1 MAVTAA
7 MIKELRELT
16 GVGMSDCK
24 KALVEVDGDV
34 QKAVEFLREQGLAAA
49 QKKAGRVAAEG
60 LVKAYVEG
68 NTGVVVEVNSE
79 TDFVSKNQ
87 IFVDYVTDIAK
98 TAVKTSATDIEGFLK
113 DEWTF
118 SDSSA
123 TVQDELNA
131 KIAVIGENLSIR
143 RFAKIEAAANEGL
156 VTYIHG
162 GGKVG
167 VLLHL
172 TCNELNSEVEE
183 AGKNVAMQIAAM
195 NPKFVDKSEVSEEFV
210 ENEKEILKQQALN
223 EGAKPEFVDKMII
236 GRLNKQLK
244 EFCLLDQEYVKG
256 DKQTV
261 AQYLEEVS
269 KAVGFEVAIKSF
281 VRFET
286 GEGIEKKEENFAEE
300 VAKTMG
306 Q

>member
-98 TAVKTSATDIEGFLK
+98 AAVKTTAEDIEGFLK
-113 DEWTF
+113 DEWTY
-118 SDSSA
+118 SESA

-131 KIAVIGENLSIR
+131 KIAVIGENLNIR
-143 RFAKIEAAANEGL
+143 RFGKIEAQDGEGL
-156 VTYIHG
+156 ITYIHG
-162 GGKVG
+162 GGKVA

-172 TCNELNSEVEE
+172 TCKELTADVEE
-183 AGKNVAMQIAAM
+183 AGKNISMQIAAM
-195 NPKFVDKSEVSEEFV
+195 NPKFVDKSEVSEDFI
-210 ENEKEILKQQALN
+210 ENEKSVLKQQALN

-261 AQYLEEVS
+261 ADYLKEVS
-269 KAVGFEVAIKSF
+269 TAVGFDVTVKSF